1 MSKKKIIAIQADP
14 LNSINIK
21 TDTTFLLALE
31 AQKRFYKIYWYET
44 KDLNFIKGKIY
55 VKAKEVNFFE
65 NKKKYYKILK
75 KKTLDLSKAKFI
87 LIRQNPPFNMDYI
100 TSTLYLEH
108 LSKSVKII
116 NNPIAIRNISEK
128 FYSVNFLKF
137 MPPTIFTKDLVEI
150 LNFLKKNKKIVIK
163 PIHGYAGKDILFIN
177 RNININK
184 IKRYISKIGHVMVQK
199 FLPKIKDGDKRIFIL
214 NGIVNGAIRRI
225 PLKSSILSNIS
236 QGGTAVKTRLNK
248 KEYYLANFV
257 AKKLKQNNIFFAGVD
272 LISNYLIGDINVTSP
287 TGLPQ
292 YKNLSG
298 INLAKNF
305 WNEAEKLK

>member
-1 MSKKKIIAIQADP
+1 MSKKKIIAIQADQ

-31 AQKRFYKIYWYET
+31 AQKRFYKIFWYET
-44 KDLNFIKGKIY
+44 KDLNFIKGKVY
-55 VKAKEVNFFE
+55 AKAKEVNFFE

-75 KKTLDLSKAKFI
+75 KITLDLSKTQFI

-100 TSTLYLEH
+100 TSTLYLEY
-108 LSKSVKII
+108 LSQNVKII

-137 MPPTIFTKDLVEI
+137 MPPTIFTKDLAVI

-163 PIHGYAGKDILFIN
+163 PIHGYAGKDILFVS

-184 IKRYISKIGHVMVQK
+184 IKKYISKIGHVMVQK
-199 FLPKIKDGDKRIFIL
+199 FLPKIKHGDKRIFIL
-214 NGIVNGAIRRI
+214 NGTVKGAIRRI
-225 PLKSSILSNIS
+225 PSKGSILSNIS

-257 AKKLKQNNIFFAGVD
+257 AKKLKQNNIFFAGID

>member
-1 MSKKKIIAIQADP
+1 MTKKKIIAIQGDS

-21 TDTTFLLALE
+21 TDTTLLLALE
-31 AQKRFYKIYWYET
+31 AQKRFYKIYWYQT
-44 KDLNFIKGKIY
+44 KDLNFIKNKVY
-55 VKAKEVNFFE
+55 AKAKEVNFFE
-65 NKKKYYKILK
+65 NKKKYYKILNK
-75 KKTLDLSKAKFI
+75 VTLDLSIVKFI

-100 TSTLYLEH
+100 TSTLYLEY
-108 LSKSVKII
+108 LSNNVKII

-128 FYSVNFLKF
+128 FYSINFLKF
-137 MPPTIFTKDLVEI
+137 MPPTIFTKDLAII

-184 IKRYISKIGHVMVQK
+184 IKRYIGKIGHVMVQK
-199 FLPKIKDGDKRIFIL
+199 FLPKIKHGDKRIFIL
-214 NGIVNGAIRRI
+214 NGTVKGAIRRI
-225 PLKSSILSNIS
+225 PSRGSILSNIS

-248 KEYYLANFV
+248 KEYYLANIV

>member
-1 MSKKKIIAIQADP
+1 MNKIVAIQADA
-14 LNSINIK
+14 LSSINVK
-21 TDTTFLLALE
+21 TDTTLLIALE
-31 AQKRFYKIYWYET
+31 AQKRLYQIYWYQT
-44 KDLNFIKGKIY
+44 KDLSLINGKVY
-55 VKAKEVNFFE
+55 AKAKKVKFFE
-65 NKKKYYKILK
+65 NTKNFYKVSKIIKLN
-75 KKTLDLSKAKFI
+75 LAKAKFI

-100 TSTLYLEH
+100 TSTLYLEY
-108 LSKSVKII
+108 LSENVKII

-137 MPPTIFTKDLVEI
+137 MPPTIFTKDLAVI

-163 PIHGYAGKDILFIN
+163 PIHGYAGKDILFVS

-184 IKRYISKIGHVMVQK
+184 IKKYIGKIGHVMVQK
-199 FLPKIKDGDKRIFIL
+199 FLPTIKHGDKRIFIL
-214 NGIVNGAIRRI
+214 NGTVKGAIRRI
-225 PLKSSILSNIS
+225 PSKGSILSNIS

-248 KEYYLANFV
+248 KEYYLANLV